1 MLKSEKYTLSQ
12 FDALDW
18 LRLQDAESVDL
29 FIVDLPYESLE
40 KYRAV
45 GTTTRLKV
53 SKSSSNKWFQTFPNS
68 RFDELFVELY
78 RVARKNAHV
87 YFICDCE
94 TSYIAK
100 PAGEKAR
107 FKFWKNLVWD
117 KKTIGMGYHY
127 RCRYEFILFFEK
139 GKLKLNSLSIADV
152 LEVPRVTNGYPTEK
166 PVPLFEILIGQSSKE
181 GDVVADPFMGSAAA
195 GVAAIKL
202 GRLYL
207 GNDISDDSLKLASS
221 RLHGET
227 PVQNIS
233 VSSVP
238 SVLFRGSDF
247 ESSSDR
253 QPKTENR

>member
-1 MLKSEKYTLSQ
+1 MPKSEKYTLSQ

-18 LRLQDAESVDL
+18 LRLQDDESVDL

-53 SKSSSNKWFQTFPNS
+53 SKSSSNTWFQTFPNS
-68 RFDELFVELY
+68 RFEELFVEIY
-78 RVARKNAHV
+78 RVAKKNAHV
-87 YFICDCE
+87 YFMCDCE

-117 KKTIGMGYHY
+117 KKLIGMGYHY

-139 GKLKLNSLSIADV
+139 GKLKLNSLSIPDV
-152 LEVPRVTNGYPTEK
+152 LEVPRVHNGYPTEK
-166 PVPLFEILIGQSSKE
+166 PVSLFEILIAQSSKE
-181 GDVVADPFMGSAAA
+181 GAVVGDPFMGSAAV
-195 GVAAIKL
+195 GVAALKL

-207 GNDISDDSLKLASS
+207 GNDISDESLKLASS
-221 RLHGET
+221 RLQIES
-227 PVQNIS
+227 PVKIVDES
-233 VSSVP
+233 AATSI
-238 SVLFRGSDF
+238 LFRGSVSV
-247 ESSSDR
+247 SSSDR
-253 QPKTENR
+253 K